1 MATQSDAR
9 LKGQEAGQQV
19 NAALDT
25 AALKLEHGAHH
36 TEDAVH
42 QGQVNHPMSLLI
54 LHCPRQVLETIDAVC
69 AKNLLHI
76 E

>member
-25 AALKLEHGAHH
+25 AALKLEHGARH

-42 QGQVNHPMSLLI
+42 QGQVKHLTSLVS
-54 LHCPRQVLETIDAVC
+54 LHCP
-69 AKNLLHI
+69 
-76 E
+76 

>member
-25 AALKLEHGAHH
+25 AALKLEHGAHR

-42 QGQVNHPMSLLI
+42 QGQVSHPMSLVI
-54 LHCPRQVLETIDAVC
+54 LPRQVLETIDAVC
-69 AKNLLHI
+69 AKNSLHI